1 MTSSMILL
9 SLNRRQPLI
18 SQKLN
23 TELTTYINTCFYL
36 RRNKPHFTPPVQL
49 RVYLSLQA
57 CYAQL
62 FTLGEGVFVHR
73 TKLLSKEVG
82 LALHQLLLAVRG
94 AQCSL

>member
-1 MTSSMILL
+1 MLL
-9 SLNRRQPLI
+9 KLEDDIFYDSTQSEQKAASDLS

-49 RVYLSLQA
+49 RVYLSLKA

-62 FTLGEGVFVHR
+62 FCH
-73 TKLLSKEVG
+73 VG
-82 LALHQLLLAVRG
+82 
-94 AQCSL
+94 